1 MLRAFLFLFLSV
13 SLLLSCK
20 SKTADPEMRELPE
33 DFYSFYIQFHAD
45 STFQMQHIS
54 FPLEGTR
61 KAGEGGKVDLM
72 MPYFWQREEWILHKA
87 FNDFNGSFKR
97 EFYQIGPVIIEKI
110 ADQNEFFKMERRFA
124 KFDKEWQLIFYS
136 VNN

>member
-13 SLLLSCK
+13 SLLVSCK
-20 SKTADPEMRELPE
+20 PKSADPEMRELPE
-33 DFYSFYIQFHAD
+33 EFYSFYIQFHAD
-45 STFQMQHIS
+45 SLFQMQHIS

-61 KAGEGGKVDLM
+61 KAGEGSINLM
-72 MPYFWQREEWILHKA
+72 IPHSWQKEEWILHKT
-87 FNDFNGSFKR
+87 FNDYNGSFKR
-97 EFYQIGPVIIEKI
+97 EFFQVGPVIIEKI
-110 ADQNEFFKMERRFA
+110 ADKNEFFKMERRFA